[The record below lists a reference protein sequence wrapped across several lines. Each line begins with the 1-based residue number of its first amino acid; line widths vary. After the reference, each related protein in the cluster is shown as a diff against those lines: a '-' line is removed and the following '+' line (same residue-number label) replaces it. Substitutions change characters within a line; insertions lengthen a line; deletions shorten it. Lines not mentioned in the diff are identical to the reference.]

1 MSVSALCIIYR
12 LRCLPCHS
20 CLQLTGGYLFPQ
32 HLRQTADADIKTV
45 RRLSNREMQN
55 AYKTLK
61 LILALEGI
69 ELHEFSREP
78 SIIALAYGEPVD
90 RYYIKATCG
99 TIRGNTNLDISSGNA
114 PGSFP
119 KNVAW
124 RDIPSIIKGGPAL
137 RVRCQPLAAAAA
149 EKLLAVLMQPTT
161 DTRVKHFA
169 DIANSD
175 LWEGI
180 DCRQVAE
187 ELTRVCKNRG
197 IPMSVC
203 AERSPA
209 LAWTAVS
216 AREAEW
222 AKHMAAGKT
231 ELTFDQAH
239 EDIVATWS
247 EVHRELR
254 AQVIRDYRNP
264 SIQPTL
270 ADRITSRT
278 FQYKY
283 EYKPT
288 IDE

>member
-1 MSVSALCIIYR
+1 MRYNHSAPAVSLGDKLKAAARNQSVDVNTAASR
-12 LRCLPCHS
+12 HVGERFVHH
-20 CLQLTGGYLFPQ
+20 LQSVLTVPIMLTGGYLFPQ

-61 LILALEGI
+61 PILALEGI

-78 SIIALAYGEPVD
+78 SIIAIAYGEPVD

-99 TIRGNTNLDISSGNA
+99 TIRGNTNIDISSGNT

-119 KNVAW
+119 RDVAW
-124 RDIPSIIKGGPAL
+124 RDIPSIMKGGPVL
-137 RVRCQPLAAAAA
+137 RARCQPLAAAAA
-149 EKLLAVLMQPTT
+149 EKLLAVLMQPSS
-161 DTRVKHFA
+161 DGRVKHFA
-169 DIANSD
+169 DIANER
-175 LWEGI
+175 LWDGI
-180 DCRQVAE
+180 DCRQVAT
-187 ELTRVCKNRG
+187 ELTRICGNRG

-231 ELTFDQAH
+231 
-239 EDIVATWS
+239 
-247 EVHRELR
+247 HRYAR
-254 AQVIRDYRNP
+254 
-264 SIQPTL
+264 SGL
-270 ADRITSRT
+270 AGRVCDLG
-278 FQYKY
+278 
-283 EYKPT
+283 
-288 IDE
+288 